1 MAASAALAPLLWDES
16 PCRARCSTPQD
27 RIAGTLSSSISPSSP
42 PAPLSPPPL
51 SCPLRAQGSVLGG
64 SSAVW
69 EERWQILSH
78 AQPALCRA
86 LLRQLTSPAASLPKC
101 SSSPDRRFVSNSGT
115 ELAPELPD
123 CMTSSLDI
131 SVSHKPR
138 GEGKLNLSRFL
149 LRQLQQSCT
158 CQCFTRT
165 SQGRKG
171 SIDG

>member
-1 MAASAALAPLLWDES
+1 MNQRGKKAPPVTSRGSAITGHPLRRQHEQSWQFLLPRAPLLWDES

-27 RIAGTLSSSISPSSP
+27 RIMGMLSSSISPSSP

-69 EERWQILSH
+69 EERWQNLSH

-101 SSSPDRRFVSNSGT
+101 SSSPDQRFVSNFW
-115 ELAPELPD
+115 D
-123 CMTSSLDI
+123 RI
-131 SVSHKPR
+131 ST
-138 GEGKLNLSRFL
+138 
-149 LRQLQQSCT
+149 QAA
-158 CQCFTRT
+158 
-165 SQGRKG
+165 
-171 SIDG
+171 

>member
-1 MAASAALAPLLWDES
+1 MGRAMAEFVPRTA
-16 PCRARCSTPQD
+16 
-27 RIAGTLSSSISPSSP
+27 
-42 PAPLSPPPL
+42 
-51 SCPLRAQGSVLGG
+51 CPLPGSAPTAHKPCCFLAQVLEFTGS
-64 SSAVW
+64 AFC
-69 EERWQILSH
+69 Q
-78 AQPALCRA
+78 Q
-86 LLRQLTSPAASLPKC
+86 T
-101 SSSPDRRFVSNSGT
+101 SGT
-115 ELAPELPD
+115 ELAPKLPD

-131 SVSHKPR
+131 SISHKPR